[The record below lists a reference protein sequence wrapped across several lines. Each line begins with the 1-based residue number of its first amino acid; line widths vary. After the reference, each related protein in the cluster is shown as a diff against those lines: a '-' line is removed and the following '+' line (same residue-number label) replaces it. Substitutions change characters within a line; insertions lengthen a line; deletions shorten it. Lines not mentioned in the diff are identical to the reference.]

1 MFQCI
6 RRHLFQAHYPA
17 VHARE
22 GWDSHLSQA
31 QPATHAMSTRHSRLP
46 CAFTRRLGAAP
57 APPQEQL
64 CTSRQSSLVSARGV
78 GEWRGQGER
87 LERGRE
93 ARERWEP
100 RLGEK
105 GVLSREVSPRSATRC
120 ENHSRL
126 HSTRLP
132 ASGCSRSTALV
143 YMRITSSMVEGTQ
156 I

>member
-17 VHARE
+17 VHARRLGLTFIASAAGDTRNE
-22 GWDSHLSQA
+22 H
-31 QPATHAMSTRHSRLP
+31 STHSRLP

-78 GEWRGQGER
+78 GEWGGQGER

-105 GVLSREVSPRSATRC
+105 GVLSREGSPRSATRC

-132 ASGCSRSTALV
+132 ASGCSRSTAFV